1 QACTH
6 VWHCRLRETFEA
18 PRWFPYAAPQ
28 PASARCPSAR
38 RRSRLSQPAWFV
50 ALALLPTTSRRRWSV
65 LACAAWSERVARNPW
80 PLVGTKRNRPIPHAC
95 VPDVRKPPCRLCDL
109 LPESNE
115 SCRLLSHSRNTRSR
129 YARDLE
135 SGLRGSAR

>member
-1 QACTH
+1 S
-6 VWHCRLRETFEA
+6 
-18 PRWFPYAAPQ
+18 
-28 PASARCPSAR
+28 ASVVSLGRSSGTQCPVSFSTTTVTSVATSLVCCPSA
-38 RRSRLSQPAWFV
+38 SPNDFSP
-50 ALALLPTTSRRRWSV
+50 PMSV

-80 PLVGTKRNRPIPHAC
+80 LLVGTKRNRPIPHAC

-135 SGLRGSAR
+135 PGLRRSEERRVGKEWRTR